1 MTSAKTRR
9 VALLSTTAVILLSI
23 VTVSFVATGTL
34 ASSQSDATCDQS
46 LWKHV
51 YHGTF
56 ATAKDRLKPIEDCKA
71 VTGTLHFVRV
81 EKDGDTHLR
90 LDVDPQFKNLLNE
103 KNANEKNML
112 VVESMCD
119 RTPTQPDTV
128 AEGVCDGWH
137 QHAYKS
143 SMNGQHVSVTGA
155 YVEDEEEDH
164 GWREIHPVTSI
175 VVVKD

>member
-1 MTSAKTRR
+1 MTAKTKKVYLLST
-9 VALLSTTAVILLSI
+9 VALLSIL
-23 VTVSFVATGTL
+23 VTVSLFATGSL
-34 ASSQSDATCDQS
+34 AFSQSGATCDQS
-46 LWKHV
+46 LWQHV

-56 ATAKDRLKPIEDCKA
+56 ATAKDRLRPLEACKT
-71 VTGTLHFVRV
+71 VTGTLHFVQV

-119 RTPTQPDTV
+119 KTPTQPDTV
-128 AEGVCDGWH
+128 AESVCNGWH

-143 SMNGQHVSVTGA
+143 SMDGKHVSVTGA

-164 GWREIHPVTSI
+164 GWREIHPVTLI
-175 VVVKD
+175 EVK